1 MSPAPLFIKMLLN
14 RTYQRVIF
22 ILSISQF
29 CEPRSSERGEGEP
42 RPWIQERG
50 EITQG
55 GAG

>member
-1 MSPAPLFIKMLLN
+1 MSPAPRFIKMLLN

-22 ILSISQF
+22 ILSVSQF
-29 CEPRSSERGEGEP
+29 CEL
-42 RPWIQERG
+42 RPCIQERG

>member
-1 MSPAPLFIKMLLN
+1 MSPAPPFIKMLLN

-29 CEPRSSERGEGEP
+29 CEPRSSERGEGE
-42 RPWIQERG
+42 
-50 EITQG
+50 ITQG